1 MNEQSWTK
9 QLIQLREQLGWQG
22 STGIFLLALV
32 AAFQMLALKPLEQ
45 EAVFIHKKVDAARSK
60 SSMQGRNFGS
70 MDKQKELG
78 EFFESL
84 PSEEDVTD
92 VLATI
97 YLVAEASRVGLKQAE
112 YQLDDKNKQ
121 RLEYR
126 MVFPVQGEYAN
137 IRFFV
142 FRVLSDHPAIALDQ
156 MNIKRDKVNDSVLKA
171 EIKLTLFLKPL
182 K

>member
-1 MNEQSWTK
+1 MLNQF
-9 QLIQLREQLGWQG
+9 REQLEWQG
-22 STGIFLLALV
+22 ISGLLLLLVVFLL
-32 AAFQMLALKPLEQ
+32 QTSALKPLE
-45 EAVFIHKKVDAARSK
+45 EETAFIHRKVDAARSK

-70 MDKQKELG
+70 MDRQKELG

-97 YLVAEASRVGLKQAE
+97 YSVAEASKVGFKQAE
-112 YQLDDKNKQ
+112 YHLDDKNKQ
-121 RLEYR
+121 RMEYR

-156 MNIKRDKVNDSVLKA
+156 MSFKRDKVNDSVLKA
-171 EIKLTLFLKPL
+171 EIKFTLFLKPS